1 MKNEV
6 KLTSVNIIKLVYVD
20 FKNNTL
26 DTDMTLQ
33 KLVNRCVD
41 LYNSDVNFRER
52 INKHETKGLK
62 DSKY

>member
-6 KLTSVNIIKLVYVD
+6 RLTSVNIIKLVYVD

>member
-1 MKNEV
+1 
-6 KLTSVNIIKLVYVD
+6 
-20 FKNNTL
+20 
-26 DTDMTLQ
+26 MTLQ